1 MLNEPL
7 AAIAEVTSHNCIQ
20 LSNHK
25 KLHFLHLL
33 AEISHL
39 TIIKLFLVMLAT
51 LGWRYL
57 ATFFGGS
64 VLVETET
71 DSRPL
76 ASGSFGGSVMELF
89 WPSKAWRQ
97 TNHQHETQTGH
108 HLEVYTS
115 SWGLLTG
122 QIRVHLGIYGGLPFQ
137 SSICMQ
143 PFDRNLCLTNNPKNP
158 ESRFKICTEP
168 IWQKTSCGVL
178 SGT

>member
-25 KLHFLHLL
+25 KLHFLPHLL
-33 AEISHL
+33 AEISHV
-39 TIIKLFLVMLAT
+39 TIKQNISTHVLQPWDEDILRPSV
-51 LGWRYL
+51 
-57 ATFFGGS
+57 GGS

-71 DSRPL
+71 DSRPW
-76 ASGSFGGSVMELF
+76 ASGSFGGSVMECKTVKGLKANKSPK
-89 WPSKAWRQ
+89 WNTNWTPSRSI
-97 TNHQHETQTGH
+97 
-108 HLEVYTS
+108 YTS

-122 QIRVHLGIYGGLPFQ
+122 QIRVHLGIYGGLRFQ

-158 ESRFKICTEP
+158 ESRLKICTEP
-168 IWQKTSCGVL
+168 IWQKSSCR
-178 SGT
+178 